1 MPADRYHLA
10 LDGTTWKIVQ
20 KHYPQLIP
28 HIVVRGTIF
37 ARFRP
42 EQKSQIVVC
51 LKQYDYI
58 VAMCG
63 DGANDC
69 GALKVW
75 DSVTIL
81 NLASLWKFSKSMSFT
96 SFTKPISCPSVFFP
110 YRRLISAYPC
120 PRFVN
125 LQLH

>member
-10 LDGTTWKIVQ
+10 LDGTTWKAIQV
-20 KHYPQLIP
+20 HYPQMIP
-28 HIVVRGTIF
+28 HIVARGTIF

-42 EQKSQIVVC
+42 EQKSQIVVS

-69 GALKVW
+69 GALKAAHIGV
-75 DSVTIL
+75 
-81 NLASLWKFSKSMSFT
+81 SLSKV
-96 SFTKPISCPSVFFP
+96 CPSA
-110 YRRLISAYPC
+110 RLLPHFWNLNQISLTE
-120 PRFVN
+120 N
-125 LQLH
+125 HSI

>member
-1 MPADRYHLA
+1 MPADRYHFA
-10 LDGTTWKIVQ
+10 LDGTTWNLVQ
-20 KHYPQLIP
+20 QYYPQLIP

-69 GALKVW
+69 GALKAAHIGV
-75 DSVTIL
+75 
-81 NLASLWKFSKSMSFT
+81 SLSKVGHQSPYSNGQDSFT
-96 SFTKPISCPSVFFP
+96 HFF
-110 YRRLISAYPC
+110 
-120 PRFVN
+120 
-125 LQLH
+125 LHCFEYL

>member
-10 LDGTTWKIVQ
+10 LDGTTWKAIQ
-20 KHYPQLIP
+20 MYYPQLIP
-28 HIVVRGTIF
+28 YVVARGTIF

-42 EQKSQIVVC
+42 EQKSQIVVA

-69 GALKVW
+69 GALKVNSNF
-75 DSVTIL
+75 D
-81 NLASLWKFSKSMSFT
+81 FHPT
-96 SFTKPISCPSVFFP
+96 SNQEI
-110 YRRLISAYPC
+110 I
-120 PRFVN
+120 
-125 LQLH
+125 